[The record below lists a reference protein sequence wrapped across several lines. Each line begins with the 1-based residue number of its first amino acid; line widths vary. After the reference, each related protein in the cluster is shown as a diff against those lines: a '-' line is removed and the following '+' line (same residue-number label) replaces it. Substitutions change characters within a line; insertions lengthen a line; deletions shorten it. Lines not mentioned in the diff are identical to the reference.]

1 MNKKQIQITNEEIK
15 IQYKSDFTNKTELL
29 EKLNELNVLIDMLLA
44 TTEYY
49 AKMEEADILYLI
61 IANRIMLHEI
71 RVKLDSFYD
80 LKVETK
86 FKDWEVLF

>member
-1 MNKKQIQITNEEIK
+1 MN
-15 IQYKSDFTNKTELL
+15 DLL

-49 AKMEEADILYLI
+49 EKMEEADILYLI
-61 IANRIMLHEI
+61 IANRMMLHEI

-80 LKVETK
+80 LQVEIK
-86 FKDWEVLF
+86 PKD

>member
-1 MNKKQIQITNEEIK
+1 MN
-15 IQYKSDFTNKTELL
+15 SLL

-86 FKDWEVLF
+86 FKD